1 MGSELEILDFLDSHN
16 TALSPRRAIHDRS
29 TKRNPDEPVFC
40 NDKFIWKQYHFHS
53 WYLVAHAE
61 VHLSSLFLRTQQQ
74 CAMCNVQCALSIC
87 NVQNPLVLIAVKW
100 TSSNLQIILWQLLGI
115 LNCRG
120 LVLTWGSVI
129 LRMLDVFS
137 ITILWVL
144 TAFHIES
151 YTIHLLWSGAFY
163 EALTKKQPLCCFH
176 QPYCCKSIFWT
187 CSNPLLEK
195 KSFNTKACNIL
206 T

>member
-1 MGSELEILDFLDSHN
+1 MQDFYYTGKEVVLSHFQTEKIIL
-16 TALSPRRAIHDRS
+16 
-29 TKRNPDEPVFC
+29 
-40 NDKFIWKQYHFHS
+40 KQLHFHS
-53 WYLVAHAE
+53 CYLVMYN
-61 VHLSSLFLRTQQQ
+61 VH
-74 CAMCNVQCALSIC
+74 
-87 NVQNPLVLIAVKW
+87 NPLVLIAVNW
-100 TSSNLQIILWQLLGI
+100 TSTNLQIIPWPLLGI

-120 LVLTWGSVI
+120 LVLTWRDDSSAI
-129 LRMLDVFS
+129 LRMLDVCS

-176 QPYCCKSIFWT
+176 QPYCCKSIYWT